1 MSPTHAPPARGYL
14 RRPPVL
20 RPPVLVLRRR
30 ERVREG
36 QGERERVRESQREG
50 ERERVSE
57 RGRETRGEWPK
68 GATRNSAEVAPSW
81 WWRLTAD
88 WCRPRAKTCVRRP
101 HTVPRDRGPVCHVR
115 GES

>member
-57 RGRETRGEWPK
+57 RGRETRGEWQK
-68 GATRNSAEVAPSW
+68 GGRTSSAAAASALSP
-81 WWRLTAD
+81 
-88 WCRPRAKTCVRRP
+88 
-101 HTVPRDRGPVCHVR
+101 
-115 GES
+115 